1 MSNPKSVSERIL
13 LLVRDMVGDLV
24 NTTGA
29 VRRLRDH
36 LPEATF
42 VIEGGAA
49 ACELFPDMEVWVRKR
64 HGGLRGKIA
73 RVLAIRKRRFDRALI
88 LDDSRDKIRIAVL
101 AGIPQVIGVARNRA
115 PIRGAKILAF
125 DANGHDLFD
134 PLRSILRDLG
144 VEGDVAP
151 HLPIS
156 QSHRDRA
163 YELMA
168 EGKVILHVGSSDLA
182 KSWPTRHWVEL
193 AQAPGDACVVA
204 AGPGEEALRDTIAE
218 RAGVASLP
226 TMKLLDYAAV
236 IERARAVVTA
246 DTSAAHIAGAVGTRS
261 IVLYGPTRPSRFAP
275 WQLSTPLWH
284 DLGCDHYGSGCAH
297 RQEGKCPQTC
307 MKSVTVDE
315 VRIALKSP

>member
-1 MSNPKSVSERIL
+1 
-13 LLVRDMVGDLV
+13 MVGDLV

-29 VRRLRDH
+29 IQRLREH
-36 LPEATF
+36 FSGATF

-49 ACELFPDMEVWVRKR
+49 VCELFPDMEVWVRKR

-73 RVLAIRKRRFDRALI
+73 RILAIRKGGFDRALV
-88 LDDSRDKIRIAVL
+88 LDDSRDKIRTAVL
-101 AGIPQVIGVARNRA
+101 AGIPNVIGVARDCT

-125 DANGHDLFD
+125 DTNGHDLFD
-134 PLRSILRDLG
+134 PLRSILRELG

-151 HLPIS
+151 HLPITKA
-156 QSHRDRA
+156 HRDLA
-163 YELMA
+163 CELVREAKM
-168 EGKVILHVGSSDLA
+168 ILHVGASDLA
-182 KSWPTRHWVEL
+182 KSWPAENWVDL
-193 AQAPGDACVVA
+193 ARALGDACVVV

-218 RAGVASLP
+218 TAGVASLP

-236 IERARAVVTA
+236 IERAKAVVTA

-284 DLGCDHYGSGCAH
+284 DLGCDHYGSGCAL
-297 RQEGKCPQTC
+297 RKGGTCPHTC
-307 MKSVTVDE
+307 MAAITCEE
-315 VRIALKSP
+315 VRTALNSP